1 MKQSFK
7 IGNRDV
13 GQGCP
18 TLLIAEIGS
27 NFDRDLERAYRLT
40 DLAVESGAD
49 VVKFQTF
56 LAEHLVNAKA
66 FLGVKEGYQAKWD
79 RDVFE
84 VYKDA
89 EFPRAWHEKLARYCE
104 KAGVVFMSSAYDF
117 EGVDLTVELGVPALK
132 IGSGDLTWPE
142 MLTYQA
148 SKGLPLLMA
157 TGAATMAEVAD
168 AVRVVEEAG
177 CDELLLLQCVT
188 NYPAGFDHANL
199 KAMANMGRMFGVP
212 FGFSDHTP
220 GSTVPLGTVALG
232 GCVIEKHFTD
242 DKTRPGPD
250 HPFAMD
256 PSDFK
261 AMAQAVRNLEKALG
275 DGVKRVTPEETETRV
290 VMRRS
295 LYAARDL
302 PAGHRLT
309 REDMVV
315 LRPQAGIIPSHLDQV
330 IGCTLT
336 KAVAQWEPI
345 TWDHL

>member
-1 MKQSFK
+1 MKQRFK
-7 IGNRDV
+7 IGEREV

-18 TLLIAEIGS
+18 ALLIAEIGS

-56 LAEHLVNAKA
+56 LAERLVNANA
-66 FLGVKEGYQAKWD
+66 FRGVKEGYQAKWD

-84 VYKDA
+84 VYQDA
-89 EFPRAWHEKLARYCE
+89 EFPREWHEKLVRYCE
-104 KAGVVFMSSAYDF
+104 KAGTIFMSSAYDF
-117 EGVDLTVELGVPALK
+117 EGVDMAVELGVPALK

-142 MLTYQA
+142 MLRHQA

-157 TGAATMAEVAD
+157 TGAANLAEVA
-168 AVRVVEEAG
+168 AAMEEVKAAG
-177 CDELLLLQCVT
+177 CQELVLLQCVT

-199 KAMANMGRMFGVP
+199 QAMLNMGRMFGVP
-212 FGFSDHTP
+212 YGFSDHTP
-220 GSTVPLGTVALG
+220 GSTVPLGSVALG

-242 DKTRPGPD
+242 DKTRQGPD

-256 PSDFK
+256 AADFK

-275 DGVKRVTPEETETRV
+275 DGVKTVTPEESETRV

-295 LYAARDL
+295 LFAARSL
-302 PAGHRLT
+302 EAGHRLS
-309 REDMVV
+309 REDVVV
-315 LRPQAGIIPSHLDQV
+315 LRPQHGITPDHLDEV
-330 IGCTLT
+330 IGCTLSQ
-336 KAVAQWEPI
+336 AVAELEPI

>member
-1 MKQSFK
+1 MKQVFK
-7 IGNRDV
+7 IGNREV

-18 TLLIAEIGS
+18 ALLIAEIGS

-40 DLAVESGAD
+40 DLAAESGAE

-56 LAEHLVNAKA
+56 LAERLVNAKA
-66 FLGVKEGYQAKWD
+66 FQGVKDGYQAKWD

-84 VYKDA
+84 VYQDA

-104 KAGVVFMSSAYDF
+104 KAGVIFMSSAYDF

-142 MLTYQA
+142 MLAYQA

-157 TGAATMAEVAD
+157 TGAATLSEVAE
-168 AVRVVEEAG
+168 AVRIVTEADCEE
-177 CDELLLLQCVT
+177 LILLQCVT

-199 KAMANMGRMFGVP
+199 HAMVNMGRMFDVP

-242 DKTRPGPD
+242 DKTRTGPD

-256 PSDFK
+256 ANDFK
-261 AMAQAVRNLEKALG
+261 AMAEAVRNLEKAMG

-295 LYAARDL
+295 LYAARNL
-302 PAGHRLT
+302 PAGYRLT
-309 REDMVV
+309 REDLVV
-315 LRPQAGIIPSHLDQV
+315 LRPQSGIIPIHLDQV
-330 IGCTLT
+330 IGCTLS
-336 KAVAQWEPI
+336 KAVAEAEPI
-345 TWDHL
+345 TWAHL